1 MSESAAG
8 SRTAGQRL
16 YCLIFFGVLG
26 LGLALCI
33 WANGRIPDY
42 RHTPV
47 DFSRMG
53 ADERLLLDG
62 LTREQI
68 GALKIGF
75 LENSPPSDVG
85 LFGNHQI
92 QYWSAESFR
101 EAGFQGIIFNY
112 WYANLAL
119 PDLLDYLRF
128 AEDKGKLPR
137 RLIVVQMTTPNN
149 DNGSYIVDRSKE
161 LPSDIQMTS
170 DGAPALVSYAVR
182 FKLWLDRTFDYATV
196 LIGLFHAD
204 ERGRLVTAGGC
215 EEASMSTIQR
225 HMPAMIAN
233 VLSFAGLGGRAC
245 NPTVFRNA
253 LRGDGSIDPVGLR
266 SSPVRNQNAL
276 DPQKAQLNLGDENR
290 IADMMR
296 RIDAVGKRHGIPIVF
311 VIPPVYEDVR
321 YSTVDRI
328 FDRALE
334 QAPELKIVDQRKAGR
349 EHRDYFI
356 NYDHPAKPYYDQLSN
371 QLLRDYLKAPGQ

>member
-1 MSESAAG
+1 MSERTAG
-8 SRTAGQRL
+8 SRKPGQAR
-16 YCLIFFGVLG
+16 YCLVFFGLLG
-26 LGLALCI
+26 LGLALCV
-33 WANGRIPDY
+33 WANSRIPDY
-42 RHTPV
+42 RNTPV
-47 DFSRMG
+47 DFTRMS

-75 LENSPPSDVG
+75 MESAAPPDIG

-101 EAGFQGIIFNY
+101 EAGFQGTVFNY

-128 AEDKGKLPR
+128 VEAREKLPR
-137 RLIVVQMTTPNN
+137 RLMVVQVTTPNN

-161 LPSDIQMTS
+161 LPSDIQMATDRAS
-170 DGAPALVSYAVR
+170 ALLSYAVR

-204 ERGRLVTAGGC
+204 ERGRVVAAGGC
-215 EEASMSTIQR
+215 GETSTSSIQR
-225 HMPAMIAN
+225 HMPAMFAT
-233 VLSFAGLGGRAC
+233 VLSFAGLGDRVC
-245 NPTVFRNA
+245 DPTMFRNA
-253 LRGDGSIDPVGLR
+253 LRRDGSIDPTGLR
-266 SSPVRNQNAL
+266 SSPVRNQNPL
-276 DPQKAQLNLGDENR
+276 DPQKAHLNLGDENR
-290 IADMMR
+290 IADLMQA
-296 RIDAVGKRHGIPIVF
+296 IDAVGKRNGIPVVF
-311 VIPPVYEDVR
+311 VIPPVYEDAR

-334 QAPELKIVDQRKAGR
+334 QVPGLKVVDHRAAGR
-349 EHRDYFI
+349 DRRDDFI
-356 NYDHPAKPYYDQLSN
+356 NYDHPAKPYYDRLTGM
-371 QLLRDYLKAPGQ
+371 LLRDYLAAP